1 MMIMSNQMLVLL
13 AEQRLEEERRLS
25 ARNQLVREA
34 REFQRNQARNTPAPA
49 RETHVAFSLIDWARR
64 LNRRLTR
71 AAAAT

>member
-1 MMIMSNQMLVLL
+1 MMILSNQMLVL
-13 AEQRLEEERRLS
+13 AERRLEEERRLS
-25 ARNQLVREA
+25 ARYQLVREA

-49 RETHVAFSLIDWARR
+49 RETHVAFSLIDWVRR